1 MATIRLVVTIGSEK
15 NKYRN
20 IFLNGGNKMSARKK
34 IGISLFVAGAAALLG
49 GFLAIKLPE
58 DPMWWGAVLQ
68 LVGFVM
74 DFFGFKFVYPDIPDA

>member
-1 MATIRLVVTIGSEK
+1 
-15 NKYRN
+15 
-20 IFLNGGNKMSARKK
+20 
-34 IGISLFVAGAAALLG
+34 LG